1 MRKVWKITAALLLLA
16 AAVTLTVLTVAGRSG
31 HTVEAAEEDTPEQAY
46 VSINN
51 FLTNDLSGS
60 AEAAALDSYIE
71 KFMKRWEIKGGSL
84 AVMKD
89 GRLVYSKGY
98 GWAD

>member
-1 MRKVWKITAALLLLA
+1 MRKAWKITAALLLLA

-31 HTVEAAEEDTPEQAY
+31 HTVYAAEEDAPEQAY

-71 KFMKRWEIKGGSL
+71 KFM
-84 AVMKD
+84 
-89 GRLVYSKGY
+89 
-98 GWAD
+98 